1 MKSKKIVL
9 LGYMGSGKTAVG
21 SLLKKTLNL
30 PFWDLDH
37 YLEHKFDSAVTTIF
51 EEKGELYFRKQERLA
66 LEELLASEESMIISL
81 GGGTPCYFD
90 NIEFINKFSNNTIFL
105 KTSIYELT
113 ERLFIEKDDRPIISH
128 LKSKK
133 NLNDFIAKHLFERS
147 KFYNKSKIVID
158 TDKKGIEEIVGEL
171 LDKLA

>member
-1 MKSKKIVL
+1 MNNLIVL
-9 LGYMGSGKTAVG
+9 IGYMGSGKSSVAKAL
-21 SLLKKTLNL
+21 SSKLKTNHI
-30 PFWDLDH
+30 DLDKFIEYSEGISISNIFKKKGEINFRKIERK
-37 YLEHKFDSAVTTIF
+37 YLENILKS
-51 EEKGELYFRKQERLA
+51 KKY
-66 LEELLASEESMIISL
+66 SIISL

-105 KTSIYELT
+105 KASIHELT

-133 NLNDFIAKHLFERS
+133 KLNDFIAKHLFERN
-147 KFYNKSKIVID
+147 KFYNKTKIVID
-158 TDKKGIEEIVGEL
+158 TDKKGIEEIVWEL

>member
-1 MKSKKIVL
+1 MNNLIVL
-9 LGYMGSGKTAVG
+9 IGYMGSGKSSVAKAL
-21 SLLKKTLNL
+21 SSKLKTNHI
-30 PFWDLDH
+30 DLDQSIESSEGISISNIFKKKGEINFRKIERK
-37 YLEHKFDSAVTTIF
+37 YLENILKS
-51 EEKGELYFRKQERLA
+51 KKY
-66 LEELLASEESMIISL
+66 SIISL

-113 ERLFIEKDDRPIISH
+113 ERLFIEKDNRPIISH

-147 KFYNKSKIVID
+147 KFYNKSRIVID

-171 LDKLA
+171 LDKLT

>member
-1 MKSKKIVL
+1 MNNPIVL
-9 LGYMGSGKTAVG
+9 IGYMGSGKSSVAKAL
-21 SLLKKTLNL
+21 SSKLKTNHI
-30 PFWDLDH
+30 DLDQFIESSEGISISNIFEKKGEINFRKTERE
-37 YLEHKFDSAVTTIF
+37 YLENILKS
-51 EEKGELYFRKQERLA
+51 KKY
-66 LEELLASEESMIISL
+66 SIISL

-171 LDKLA
+171 LDKLT

>member
-1 MKSKKIVL
+1 MNNPIVL
-9 LGYMGSGKTAVG
+9 IGYMGSGKSSVAKAL
-21 SLLKKTLNL
+21 SSKLKTNHI
-30 PFWDLDH
+30 DLDQFIESSEGISISNIFEKKGEINFRKTERE
-37 YLEHKFDSAVTTIF
+37 YLENILKS
-51 EEKGELYFRKQERLA
+51 KKY
-66 LEELLASEESMIISL
+66 SIISL

-133 NLNDFIAKHLFERS
+133 ILNDFIAKHLFERS

-171 LDKLA
+171 LDKLT

>member
-1 MKSKKIVL
+1 MNNPIVL
-9 LGYMGSGKTAVG
+9 IGYMGSGKSSVAKAL
-21 SLLKKTLNL
+21 SSKLKTNHI
-30 PFWDLDH
+30 DLDQFIESSEGISISNIFKKKGEINFRKTERV
-37 YLEHKFDSAVTTIF
+37 YLENILKS
-51 EEKGELYFRKQERLA
+51 KKY
-66 LEELLASEESMIISL
+66 SIISL

-133 NLNDFIAKHLFERS
+133 NLNDFIAKHLFERN
-147 KFYNKSKIVID
+147 KFYNKSKIVIH

-171 LDKLA
+171 LDKLT

>member
-1 MKSKKIVL
+1 MNNLIVL
-9 LGYMGSGKTAVG
+9 IGYMGSGKSSVAKAL
-21 SLLKKTLNL
+21 SSKLKTNHI
-30 PFWDLDH
+30 DLDKFIESSEGISISNIFKKKGEINFRKIERK
-37 YLEHKFDSAVTTIF
+37 YLENILKS
-51 EEKGELYFRKQERLA
+51 KKY
-66 LEELLASEESMIISL
+66 SIISL

>member
-1 MKSKKIVL
+1 MNNLIVL
-9 LGYMGSGKTAVG
+9 IGYMGSGKSSVAKVL
-21 SLLKKTLNL
+21 SSKLKTNHI
-30 PFWDLDH
+30 DLDQFIESSEGISISNIFKKKGEINFRKIERK
-37 YLEHKFDSAVTTIF
+37 YLENILKS
-51 EEKGELYFRKQERLA
+51 KKY
-66 LEELLASEESMIISL
+66 SIISL

-105 KTSIYELT
+105 KTSINELT

-133 NLNDFIAKHLFERS
+133 KLNDFIAKHLFERN
-147 KFYNKSKIVID
+147 KFYNKTKIVID

>member
-1 MKSKKIVL
+1 MNNLIVL
-9 LGYMGSGKTAVG
+9 IGYMGSGKSSVAKVL
-21 SLLKKTLNL
+21 SSKLKTNHI
-30 PFWDLDH
+30 DLDQFIESSEGISISNIFKKKGEINFRKTERE
-37 YLEHKFDSAVTTIF
+37 YLENILKS
-51 EEKGELYFRKQERLA
+51 KKY
-66 LEELLASEESMIISL
+66 SIISL

-171 LDKLA
+171 LDKLT

>member
-1 MKSKKIVL
+1 MNNPIVL
-9 LGYMGSGKTAVG
+9 IGYMGSGKSSVAKAL
-21 SLLKKTLNL
+21 SSKLKTNHI
-30 PFWDLDH
+30 DLDQFIQSSEGISISNIFKKKGEINFRKTERE
-37 YLEHKFDSAVTTIF
+37 YLENILKS
-51 EEKGELYFRKQERLA
+51 KKY
-66 LEELLASEESMIISL
+66 SIISL

>member
-1 MKSKKIVL
+1 MNNPIVL
-9 LGYMGSGKTAVG
+9 IGYMGSGKSSVAKAL
-21 SLLKKTLNL
+21 SSKLKTNHI
-30 PFWDLDH
+30 DLDQFIQSSEGISISNIFKKKGEINFRKTERE
-37 YLEHKFDSAVTTIF
+37 YLENILKS
-51 EEKGELYFRKQERLA
+51 KKY
-66 LEELLASEESMIISL
+66 SIISL

-171 LDKLA
+171 LDKLT

>member
-1 MKSKKIVL
+1 MNNLIVL
-9 LGYMGSGKTAVG
+9 IGYMGSGKSSVAKAL
-21 SLLKKTLNL
+21 SSKLKTNHI
-30 PFWDLDH
+30 DLDQSIESSEGISISNIFKKKGEINFRKIERK
-37 YLEHKFDSAVTTIF
+37 YLENILKS
-51 EEKGELYFRKQERLA
+51 KKY
-66 LEELLASEESMIISL
+66 SIISL

-113 ERLFIEKDDRPIISH
+113 ERLFIEKDNRPIISH

-147 KFYNKSKIVID
+147 KFYNKSRIVID